1 MLPFKVPLI
10 FQDFSEQYPKAHQI
24 QTIAK
29 SGGNTARNSI
39 ARLWL
44 SEGIPYAF
52 KESPILY
59 EEIRSWIATRL
70 DIDPKEI
77 SMTGSGRIGQS
88 LAPSKLGTDFSEKSD
103 LDLFII
109 SENLLNRLRNDFNSW
124 SFDFESGY
132 VKPSNDREEKFWKD
146 NLSRGHTYFSRGFF
160 DAKLIPNYNKYACAS
175 NIANTM
181 WMLKAKLDVTPNAP
195 KVSEASVRCYKTWAD
210 FVRQVSINLA

>member
-1 MLPFKVPLI
+1 MLPFKVPSI

-124 SFDFESGY
+124 SFDFESGC

-160 DAKLIPNYNKYACAS
+160 DAKLIPNYNKYTCAS

>member
-1 MLPFKVPLI
+1 MIPFKVPSI
-10 FQDFSEQYPKAHQI
+10 FQDFSEQYPSAHQI
-24 QTIAK
+24 HTIVK
-29 SGGNTARNSI
+29 NGGNSARSSI

-59 EEIRSWIATRL
+59 DEIRSWLATKL

-88 LAPSKLGTDFSEKSD
+88 LAPVKLGTNFSEKSD
-103 LDLFII
+103 LDLFVI
-109 SENLLNRLRNDFNSW
+109 SESLLDRLRNDFNTW
-124 SFDFESGY
+124 SFDFESGRIQA
-132 VKPSNDREEKFWKD
+132 KNEREEKFWKD
-146 NLSRGHTYFSRGFF
+146 NLARGDTYFSRGFF
-160 DAKLIPNYNKYACAS
+160 DAKLIPNYKDYTCAL

-195 KVSEASVRCYKTWAD
+195 KISEASIRCYKTWAD

>member
-1 MLPFKVPLI
+1 MLPFKVPSI
-10 FQDFSEQYPKAHQI
+10 FQDFSEQYPGANQI

-29 SGGNTARNSI
+29 NGGNSARNSI

-59 EEIRSWIATRL
+59 DEIRSWLAIRL

-88 LAPSKLGTDFSEKSD
+88 LAPLKLGTNFSEKSD
-103 LDLFII
+103 LDLFVI
-109 SENLLNRLRNDFNSW
+109 SESLLDRLRNDFNTW
-124 SFDFESGY
+124 SFDFESGRIQA
-132 VKPSNDREEKFWKD
+132 KNEREEKFWKD
-146 NLSRGHTYFSRGFF
+146 NLARGDTYFSRGFF
-160 DAKLIPNYNKYACAS
+160 DAKLIPNYKDYTCAL

-195 KVSEASVRCYKTWAD
+195 KISEASIRCYKTWAD

>member
-1 MLPFKVPLI
+1 MLPFKVPSI
-10 FQDFSEQYPKAHQI
+10 FQDFSEQYPSAHQI

-29 SGGNTARNSI
+29 NGGNSARNSI

-59 EEIRSWIATRL
+59 DEIRSWLATKL

-88 LAPSKLGTDFSEKSD
+88 LAPSKLGTNFSEKSD
-103 LDLFII
+103 LDLFVI
-109 SENLLNRLRNDFNSW
+109 SESLLDRLRNDFNTW
-124 SFDFESGY
+124 SFDFESGRIQA
-132 VKPSNDREEKFWKD
+132 KNEREEKFWKD
-146 NLSRGHTYFSRGFF
+146 NLARGDTYFSRGFF
-160 DAKLIPNYNKYACAS
+160 DAKLIPNYKDYTCAL

-195 KVSEASVRCYKTWAD
+195 KISEASIRCYKTWAD